1 MCGIGHRGASA
12 AGIWRG
18 GCPIVTNAGGLGE
31 HGTAQKSER
40 CEGVALARDRQ
51 LETGQFQVHDWE

>member
-1 MCGIGHRGASA
+1 VRYRTSRGV
-12 AGIWRG
+12 GCRDMEG